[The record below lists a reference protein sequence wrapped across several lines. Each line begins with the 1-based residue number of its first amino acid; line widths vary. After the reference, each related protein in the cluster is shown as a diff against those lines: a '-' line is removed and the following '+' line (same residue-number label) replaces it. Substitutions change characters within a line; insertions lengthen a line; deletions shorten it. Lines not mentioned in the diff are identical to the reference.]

1 MIDKIDGGS
10 PYDYPK
16 ITNKRSAGI
25 HAYDAA
31 WQNAISEKEKQED
44 PGVILDIGANREKKQ
59 PEKEQ
64 PQSQKDRTETVK
76 SIGAFHDFLFE
87 RDLAD
92 YLGRCAGRRK
102 KGSGGNNG

>member
-31 WQNAISEKEKQED
+31 WQNAISEKEKQEETFR
-44 PGVILDIGANREKKQ
+44 PRQNTYTNRNYN
-59 PEKEQ
+59 
-64 PQSQKDRTETVK
+64 RTQENTRTY
-76 SIGAFHDFLFE
+76 S
-87 RDLAD
+87 
-92 YLGRCAGRRK
+92 YGRNQRK
-102 KGSGGNNG
+102 P